1 LKSSLEDLKVTKTW
15 IPEEDIDA
23 IVTKIEDWEGWL
35 KSRNKEQKKR
45 DLQLEP
51 LFLIEDLEKRVQEF
65 GEEVR
70 KISKRQ
76 EPQRQEKKEK
86 KKKTKKKKEEEKST
100 GEEGSADADKEK
112 SEL

>member
-1 LKSSLEDLKVTKTW
+1 LGRL
-15 IPEEDIDA
+15 A
-23 IVTKIEDWEGWL
+23 

-45 DLQLEP
+45 DLKLEP

-76 EPQRQEKKEK
+76 EPQRQQKKEK
-86 KKKTKKKKEEEKST
+86 KKKAKKKKEEEDDAAG
-100 GEEGSADADKEK
+100 GESEGVDEEK